1 MKPEQA
7 AALKSLMDMS
17 NKAIKMRV
25 LKTKAPGMPEE
36 SVAEVETEPN
46 EMGET
51 SPEMNEA
58 DVQAVLQLLQSMGGK
73 EDDEE
78 NC

>member
-25 LKTKAPGMPEE
+25 LKTKAPGLPEE
-36 SVAEVETEPN
+36 AVAEVEAEPG

-58 DVQAVLQLLQSMGGK
+58 DVQAVLELLKSMTGK
-73 EDDEE
+73 EDDE

>member
-25 LKTKAPGMPEE
+25 LKTKAPGLPEE
-36 SVAEVETEPN
+36 AVDEVEAEPG

-58 DVQAVLQLLQSMGGK
+58 DVQAVLELLKSMTGK
-73 EDDEE
+73 EDDE